1 MPLIYLFRTAL
12 TGLRT
17 NKIRSALTILGI
29 VIGIASIIMIMSLG
43 RGAENLIL
51 AQLNSWGAET
61 ISLEPGKA
69 PSGPS
74 DMAEIFTDSLREKD
88 LIALRKKS
96 NVPYIEWITPAV
108 VGSETLRYKDESV
121 RASITGSTA
130 QYMDF
135 LSVYPEEGEL
145 FTDDAIKRNE
155 RVIVLGWELKD
166 ELFGKSDAVGEKVK
180 IKDHWFKVI
189 GVFPKSGQ
197 VGMQNID
204 KLALIP
210 YTAAQEYLL
219 GIDYY
224 HAIMMKAT
232 EKKYIAQSA
241 HQVEQTIRESHNIA
255 DPDKDDF
262 HVTTM
267 EDAAEKVGVI
277 MGSITLLISA
287 VATISLIVGGIG
299 IMNIMLVSVTER
311 TREIG
316 LRKAVGATS
325 GDILMQFL
333 FESVILTGLGGLL
346 GVLIGAG
353 LSFLIAMGIN
363 HFTDFSWEFAF
374 NSTGAFIGIGVS
386 GVVGLIFGIY
396 PAKSAAKKSSIESL
410 RYE

>member
-1 MPLIYLFRTAL
+1 MPIIYLFRTAL

-61 ISLEPGKA
+61 ISLEPGKE

-88 LIALRKKS
+88 FKALQKKS
-96 NVPYIEWITPAV
+96 NVPYIEWLTPMV
-108 VGSETLRYKDESV
+108 LTSETIRYKEESA
-121 RASITGSTA
+121 RGSITGSTA

-135 LSVYPEEGEL
+135 LMVYPEEGAL
-145 FTDDAIKRNE
+145 FSEDAIKRSE
-155 RVIVLGWELKD
+155 RVIVLGWELRD
-166 ELFGKSDAVGEKVK
+166 DLFGKSDAVGQKVK

-189 GVFPKSGQ
+189 GIFPKSGQ
-197 VGMQNID
+197 VGIQNID

-210 YTAAQEYLL
+210 YTTAQEYLL

-224 HAIMMKAT
+224 HGILMKAT
-232 EKKYIAQSA
+232 EKRYIAQSA
-241 HQVEQTIRESHNIA
+241 LQVEQTIRESHNIS

-287 VATISLIVGGIG
+287 VAMISLVVGGIG

-325 GDILMQFL
+325 ENILMQFL
-333 FESVILTGLGGLL
+333 FESIILTGLGGVL
-346 GVLIGAG
+346 GVLIGVG
-353 LSFLIAMGIN
+353 LSFVIALGIN

-374 NSTGAFIGIGVS
+374 NSLSAVLGIGVS
-386 GVVGLIFGIY
+386 AIVGLVFGIY
-396 PAKSAAKKSSIESL
+396 PAKAAAKKSPIEAL